1 MNINTDTALLNGGKG
16 IGNELFGESAHAA
29 AYNAGAIGAAA
40 RSG

>member
-29 AYNAGAIGAAA
+29 AYDAGAIRAAI
-40 RSG
+40 RTG